1 MAMEMPGLVAL
12 DDSTVE
18 VTLEASDPIFHVK
31 LATSLIGPAK
41 ASQAIDE
48 NGFEVAEWWH
58 PKNNP
63 ATTGPFMP
71 ETMDL
76 DRGVLTFV
84 KNPNFW
90 VAEPKLDGFSV
101 TSVEDTT
108 IVATMMANNE
118 LDQGWPPNDATS
130 QALLGADFFAGC
142 ALAPSA
148 GGFWLNP
155 NIEPTNDINFRK
167 ALLLSI
173 DREVLLQLASPDG
186 IGFVPDGHLLRSLP
200 GEDPNF
206 VPHPYDPDVAQ
217 EALAA
222 SAYADAADIPKMIM
236 AGVGNPAAELVAQ
249 YMAEQWR
256 QILGVEAIEM
266 SPQFD
271 SWEGPG
277 QPALFGDGTST
288 RVPDPALMLLG
299 AIHSS
304 SNMARNIMGGYQDA
318 QVDALI
324 DEALTKGADDPE
336 RHALAQEAQRLFHD
350 QWLLIP
356 TGNGCGGIGHSG
368 NVMPW
373 VKNSFRTA
381 DSQWLRPWEI
391 SIER

>member
-130 QALLGADFFAGC
+130 QALLGAD
-142 ALAPSA
+142 
-148 GGFWLNP
+148 
-155 NIEPTNDINFRK
+155 
-167 ALLLSI
+167 
-173 DREVLLQLASPDG
+173 
-186 IGFVPDGHLLRSLP
+186 
-200 GEDPNF
+200 
-206 VPHPYDPDVAQ
+206 
-217 EALAA
+217 
-222 SAYADAADIPKMIM
+222 
-236 AGVGNPAAELVAQ
+236 
-249 YMAEQWR
+249 
-256 QILGVEAIEM
+256 
-266 SPQFD
+266 
-271 SWEGPG
+271 
-277 QPALFGDGTST
+277 
-288 RVPDPALMLLG
+288 
-299 AIHSS
+299 
-304 SNMARNIMGGYQDA
+304 
-318 QVDALI
+318 
-324 DEALTKGADDPE
+324 
-336 RHALAQEAQRLFHD
+336 
-350 QWLLIP
+350 
-356 TGNGCGGIGHSG
+356 CGGKTSAS
-368 NVMPW
+368 V
-373 VKNSFRTA
+373 
-381 DSQWLRPWEI
+381 DRPAH
-391 SIER
+391 RAR